1 MVPSVFVDP
10 DGSGNSG
17 DSEVTRRLSYHRR
30 ATRAGAKQEQFL
42 VVDNGGTAEDSAEPV
57 CRNAPHDEDSD
68 PDMPGIALPP
78 DLDKD
83 DLDKE
88 SIAAFLAPTL
98 SATFHRW

>member
-1 MVPSVFVDP
+1 M
-10 DGSGNSG
+10 
-17 DSEVTRRLSYHRR
+17 
-30 ATRAGAKQEQFL
+30 
-42 VVDNGGTAEDSAEPV
+42 VDNGGTAKDSAEPV
-57 CRNAPHDEDSD
+57 CRSAPHDEDSD
-68 PDMPGIALPP
+68 PDVPGMALPP